1 VNPRIDIP
9 CEVLAA
15 FCRKWDIVELSLF
28 GSAVRGDFRPE
39 SDIDLLVRFR
49 PGKKHGLFRLSRM
62 QEELEAIFGR
72 KVDLVSE
79 STVMRS
85 ENYIKRRQILAT
97 KAVIYVAG

>member
-1 VNPRIDIP
+1 MNPQIDIP
-9 CEVLAA
+9 REAIAA
-15 FCRKWDIVELSLF
+15 FCRKWDIAELSLF
-28 GSAVRGDFRPE
+28 GSAVHGEFRPE

-49 PGKKHGLFRLSRM
+49 PGKKHGLFRLSWM

-79 STVMRS
+79 SAVMRS

-97 KAVIYVAG
+97 KAVIYAAG

>member
-39 SDIDLLVRFR
+39 SDIDLLVHFR
-49 PGKKHGLFRLSRM
+49 PGKKYGLFRLSRM

-79 STVMRS
+79 NTVMRS

-97 KAVIYVAG
+97 KAVIYAAG

>member
-1 VNPRIDIP
+1 MNPRIDIP

-39 SDIDLLVRFR
+39 SDIDLLVHFR
-49 PGKKHGLFRLSRM
+49 PGKKYGLFRLSRM

-79 STVMRS
+79 NTVMRS

>member
-1 VNPRIDIP
+1 MNPRINIP
-9 CEVLAA
+9 RAAIAA
-15 FCRKWDIVELSLF
+15 FCRKWDIAELSLF
-28 GSAVRGDFRPE
+28 GSAVHGEFRPE
-39 SDIDLLVRFR
+39 SDIDLLVRFH

-79 STVMRS
+79 SAVMRS

-97 KAVIYVAG
+97 KAVIYAAG